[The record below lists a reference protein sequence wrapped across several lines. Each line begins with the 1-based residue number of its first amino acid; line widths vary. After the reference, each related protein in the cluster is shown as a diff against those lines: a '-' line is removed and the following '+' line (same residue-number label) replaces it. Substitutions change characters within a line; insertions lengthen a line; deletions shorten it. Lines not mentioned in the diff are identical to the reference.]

1 MAASGAILWP
11 CGVLRPQNVAWNI
24 SPRTLA
30 APTSVSGLTQVVST
44 DAGIWKAT
52 FDSII
57 VQGRD
62 AVLTYRAIA
71 VRLEG
76 RMSPVLV
83 PRCAAWGPRPAG
95 SSGSDL
101 REQVPHSDDAL
112 FSDDTGYV
120 GRANFIYAAA
130 PAAARAVSIN
140 VTIAFGGTLEPGQ
153 DFSIGER
160 MYRIRTVTYTGA
172 NTATLT
178 FRPPLRE
185 AVTTGSTLEFDEP
198 VCRMRL
204 ATDDAMDLDLALHR
218 FGSPTVMFLE
228 DI

>member
-1 MAASGAILWP
+1 
-11 CGVLRPQNVAWNI
+11 VLRPQNVAWNI

-30 APTSVSGLTQVVST
+30 APTSVSGLTQVVAT

-57 VQGRD
+57 VRSRD
-62 AVLTYRAIA
+62 AVLMFRAIA
-71 VRLEG
+71 VLAEG
-76 RMSPVLV
+76 RLGPILV
-83 PRCAAWGPRPAG
+83 PRCAAYQPRPAG
-95 SSGSDL
+95 GDDL
-101 REQVPHSDDAL
+101 LDQVPHGDDAF

-120 GRANFIYAAA
+120 GRANSIHAAA

-140 VTIAFGGTLEPGQ
+140 VTIVYGGLLEPGQ

-172 NTATLT
+172 NAATLT

-198 VCRMRL
+198 VCLMRL
-204 ATDDAMDLDLALHR
+204 QTDDEMDLDLALHR
-218 FGSPTVMFLE
+218 FGSPTVQFIEAL
-228 DI
+228 